1 MHSWIIGK
9 QSMYCGMHCLK
20 EFPKRIRIK
29 NFPYPDAY
37 ILSLSSLKNFFLH
50 KTMRRILS
58 KDSIQGVPEKMFL
71 SEIGA
76 LLIKEHFLGTPGT

>member
-9 QSMYCGMHCLK
+9 QSMYCGMLCLK

-58 KDSIQGVPEKMFL
+58 KDSIQGVPKKMFL